1 MSSTMF
7 INGTTFNPDQDI
19 KYGKAKVNARGMKT
33 VPINN
38 AKSGYQLQLS
48 VPLMLTWGV
57 NVRENDDGRKTYDMS
72 LQFPRSDYS
81 NDRTD
86 AFLRA
91 MECVEEKV
99 RKDAT
104 NSIYSKEW
112 FNKPKLT
119 DAQVDVLFNNML
131 YRPKDRDT
139 GELREDASPSLR
151 VKIDCYDGEFK
162 CEIYDMKETSLY
174 PNADSNVS
182 PIDLITKGSNVA
194 CIIRCSGIYFVNGK
208 FGVTW
213 RLVQAVVKPRASLQ
227 GRCHIKLC
235 DEEVESLENQKEEEE
250 EEQEDLSDNE
260 EMPLQEQEQ
269 EQQEPEQEEE
279 EEPEPVVEVKPKK
292 KKVVRKKKA

>member
-1 MSSTMF
+1 MF

-57 NVRENDDGRKTYDMS
+57 NVRENDDGRNTYDMS

-91 MECVEEKV
+91 MERVEEKV
-99 RKDAT
+99 RQDAT

-112 FNKPKLT
+112 FNKPKLS

-174 PNADSNVS
+174 PSADSNVS

-250 EEQEDLSDNE
+250 EREQENLSDNE
-260 EMPLQEQEQ
+260 EMPMQEEEKQEQE
-269 EQQEPEQEEE
+269 EEE

>member
-1 MSSTMF
+1 MF

-38 AKSGYQLQLS
+38 ARSGYQLQLS

-57 NVRENDDGRKTYDMS
+57 NVRENDDKPNTYDMS

-91 MECVEEKV
+91 MERVEEKV
-99 RKDAT
+99 RQDAT

-112 FNKPKLT
+112 FNKPKLS

-174 PNADSNVS
+174 PSADSNVS

-227 GRCHIKLC
+227 GKCHIKLC
-235 DEEVESLENQKEEEE
+235 EDEVESLENQKEEEE
-250 EEQEDLSDNE
+250 EQEQEDLSDNE
-260 EMPLQEQEQ
+260 EMPLQEEQKQE
-269 EQQEPEQEEE
+269 EPEQEE

>member
-1 MSSTMF
+1 MASTMF

-57 NVRENDDGRKTYDMS
+57 NVRENDDGRNTYDMS

-91 MECVEEKV
+91 MERVEEKV
-99 RKDAT
+99 RQDAT

-112 FNKPKLT
+112 FNKPKLS

-174 PNADSNVS
+174 PSADSNVS

-250 EEQEDLSDNE
+250 EREQENLSDNE
-260 EMPLQEQEQ
+260 EMPMQEEEKQEQE
-269 EQQEPEQEEE
+269 EEE

>member
-1 MSSTMF
+1 MF

-81 NDRTD
+81 NARTD
-86 AFLRA
+86 AFLQA
-91 MECVEEKV
+91 MERVEEKV
-99 RKDAT
+99 RQDAT

-112 FNKPKLT
+112 FNKPKLS

-227 GRCHIKLC
+227 GKCHIKLC
-235 DEEVESLENQKEEEE
+235 EDEVESLENQKEEEE
-250 EEQEDLSDNE
+250 EEQQEQEDLSDNE
-260 EMPLQEQEQ
+260 EMPLQEEQKQE
-269 EQQEPEQEEE
+269 EPEQEEE
-279 EEPEPVVEVKPKK
+279 EDPEPVVEVKPKK

>member
-1 MSSTMF
+1 MF

-86 AFLRA
+86 AFLQA
-91 MECVEEKV
+91 MERVEEKV
-99 RKDAT
+99 RQDAT

-112 FNKPKLT
+112 FNKPKLS

-174 PNADSNVS
+174 PSADSNVS

-227 GRCHIKLC
+227 GKCHIKLC
-235 DEEVESLENQKEEEE
+235 EDEVESLENQKEEEE
-250 EEQEDLSDNE
+250 EQEQEDLSDNE
-260 EMPLQEQEQ
+260 EMPLQEEQKQE
-269 EQQEPEQEEE
+269 EPEQEEE

>member
-1 MSSTMF
+1 MF

-57 NVRENDDGRKTYDMS
+57 NVRENDDGRNTYDMS

-91 MECVEEKV
+91 MERVEEKV

-250 EEQEDLSDNE
+250 EEQEQEDLSDNE
-260 EMPLQEQEQ
+260 EMPLQEEQKQE
-269 EQQEPEQEEE
+269 EPEQEEE
-279 EEPEPVVEVKPKK
+279 EDPEPVVEVKPKK

>member
-1 MSSTMF
+1 MF

-19 KYGKAKVNARGMKT
+19 KYGKVKVNARGMKT

-57 NVRENDDGRKTYDMS
+57 NVRENDDGRNTYDMS

-91 MECVEEKV
+91 MERVEEKV

-250 EEQEDLSDNE
+250 EEQEQEDLSDNE
-260 EMPLQEQEQ
+260 EMPLQEEQ
-269 EQQEPEQEEE
+269 KQEQEEE
-279 EEPEPVVEVKPKK
+279 EEPEQEEPEPVVEVKPKK
-292 KKVVRKKKA
+292 KKVVRKKKT